1 MTIIYHQ
8 IITNHTNASVPVFL
22 REGVKSRESL
32 RQEGKL
38 PPLPETSSVHACER
52 ALKNNDIECLKYLN
66 FEIPGKYGNRE
77 ESVFFTYMHDL
88 DSKRDWVAIEVS
100 DETCVHDASYRDCN
114 DYEGWKK
121 SSFALSVYKNFSS
134 TKSKPSLW
142 KSTYNEVVFK
152 DYVSADK
159 LIAYAK
165 VEKKIYISEPLD
177 PEKISNIKSILN
189 RKLSFAT
196 QFESIEDNILIYFNE
211 EDSCYEIRVSFNKEK
226 ALAGFVRINNVF
238 KSFNDFDQLLESSDI
253 AISSDQLNQIIK
265 TYKSKHLLKIFNIRP
280 SSEVTALRELVRV
293 SGQDASFTREQ
304 IAKCIESVRSCK
316 CQERAKII
324 PGEDSFQKHTSSGTD
339 EVLMKIHNA
348 LIVPSSTVHPTI

>member
-1 MTIIYHQ
+1 MHNNKRKKKMTLVYHEIIDNRN
-8 IITNHTNASVPVFL
+8 TSVSDL
-22 REGVKSRESL
+22 LCEGVKSREAL
-32 RQEGKL
+32 RQESKL
-38 PPLPETSSVHACER
+38 LPLPETSSVHACKR
-52 ALKNNDIECLKYLN
+52 ALENNDIAKIKHLM

-114 DYEGWKK
+114 DYEGWKQ
-121 SSFALSVYKNFSS
+121 SSVALSVYKNFSS
-134 TKSKPSLW
+134 SKSKPSLW

-152 DYVSADK
+152 DYLSADK

-196 QFESIEDNILIYFNE
+196 QFESIEDNIYIYFNK
-211 EDSCYEIRVSFNKEK
+211 EDSCYEIRVSFNKQK

-238 KSFNDFDQLLESSDI
+238 KSFNDFDQLLNDKILDVVQEEDIFVVEGDLVEESNPTVAGCFLSM
-253 AISSDQLNQIIK
+253 ATFLWYEK
-265 TYKSKHLLKIFNIRP
+265 WGRIF
-280 SSEVTALRELVRV
+280 
-293 SGQDASFTREQ
+293 AS
-304 IAKCIESVRSCK
+304 
-316 CQERAKII
+316 
-324 PGEDSFQKHTSSGTD
+324 
-339 EVLMKIHNA
+339 N
-348 LIVPSSTVHPTI
+348 